1 MSNVPWTSKAYL
13 GLALCLIGLI
23 ISTPVL
29 AHSHSCSNSLLLEE
43 SQIESGSDS
52 VELRLEF
59 ETSGLISKCCP
70 SEILSQPNLL
80 GWLSPDRV
88 VLQSCLSSANSQRG
102 PPAR

>member
-1 MSNVPWTSKAYL
+1 MSNVPWTSKAYS

-29 AHSHSCSNSLLLEE
+29 AHSHSCSNTLLVEE
-43 SQIESGSDS
+43 SQIESSSDS
-52 VELRLEF
+52 LELRLEF

-70 SEILSQPNLL
+70 SEILFQPHLL
-80 GWLSPDRV
+80 GWLAPDRV
-88 VLQSCLSSANSQRG
+88 VLKSCLRSANSQRG

>member
-23 ISTPVL
+23 LSTPVL

-43 SQIESGSDS
+43 SQMESGSDS
-52 VELRLEF
+52 MELRLEF
-59 ETSGLISKCCP
+59 ETNGLISKCCP

-80 GWLSPDRV
+80 AWLSPDRV
-88 VLQSCLSSANSQRG
+88 VLKSCLSYANSQRG